1 MLTRLAVLLL
11 ATAAL
16 LAIPPGP
23 AVAEE
28 QVAVS
33 LHAPFAISADPASVA
48 AGSVNFQVSNDD
60 LTIHNFRVIA
70 TDLAPDALP
79 VDPMTNTVIE
89 AQLNVVAS
97 TDDVPAGQSAKALAD
112 LPAGNYV
119 LICNVPGH
127 YSAGQRL
134 GFQITGGPKLSG
146 DVDGNGDVNAVDAL
160 LVLRFVAGLQSLP
173 NMAVGDVNC
182 DGFADAT
189 DALLIL
195 RHVAG
200 LPVVLPEGC
209 LAISTPVA

>member
-1 MLTRLAVLLL
+1 
-11 ATAAL
+11 
-16 LAIPPGP
+16 
-23 AVAEE
+23 
-28 QVAVS
+28 
-33 LHAPFAISADPASVA
+33 
-48 AGSVNFQVSNDD
+48 VNFQVSNDD

-79 VDPMTNTVIE
+79 VDPTTNTVIE
-89 AQLNVVAS
+89 AQLSVVAS
-97 TDDVPAGQSAKALAD
+97 IDTIPPGQSDKTVVD

-134 GFQITGGPKLSG
+134 GFQVAGGPKLSG
-146 DVDGNGDVNAVDAL
+146 DVDGNGDVNAVDSL

-173 NMAVGDVNC
+173 NMASGDVNC
-182 DGFADAT
+182 DGFTDAT

-200 LPVVLPEGC
+200 LAVVLPDEC
-209 LAISTPVA
+209 AAIGTPVA